1 MRIVCFSNSFKEGGR
16 CLAGIQIDENLHI
29 VKQNNRPKWIRPV
42 CNTPHEEV
50 PVHLVNNINYYDVIE
65 FINDPNYERTDYQSE
80 NALIQG
86 NSIHIIQRVSVNNMN
101 ALCDNDNYSL
111 IFGNRGKAVH
121 PDAIER
127 LNYSLMMI
135 SVETFEVV
143 ERNYQDQIYP
153 QIRLAFQYNGN
164 NYNLP
169 ITDPVFL
176 HQYQLKPNL
185 LENIAQ
191 IYLVLS
197 LGIEFEGWYSKLIA
211 TILY

>member
-16 CLAGIQIDENLHI
+16 CLAGIEIDENLHI
-29 VKQNNRPKWIRPV
+29 IKQYNRPKWIRPV

-50 PVHLVNNINYYDVIE
+50 PNHLANNINYYDVIE
-65 FINDPNYERTDYQSE
+65 FTSDPNYRRTDYQSE

-86 NSIHIIQRVSVNNMN
+86 DSIQNVQRVSVNNMN
-101 ALCDNDNYSL
+101 ALCDNDRFDL

-121 PDAIER
+121 TDDIKS
-127 LNYSLMMI
+127 LNHSLMMI
-135 SVETFEVV
+135 RVTTYELI
-143 ERNYQDQIYP
+143 ERSYADNPFPQTRLVFQFHSHNYD
-153 QIRLAFQYNGN
+153 
-164 NYNLP
+164 LP

-176 HQYQLKPNL
+176 HQYKLNTDL
-185 LENIAQ
+185 LENVNE

-197 LGIEFEGWYSKLIA
+197 LAVEHNGWYSKLVA